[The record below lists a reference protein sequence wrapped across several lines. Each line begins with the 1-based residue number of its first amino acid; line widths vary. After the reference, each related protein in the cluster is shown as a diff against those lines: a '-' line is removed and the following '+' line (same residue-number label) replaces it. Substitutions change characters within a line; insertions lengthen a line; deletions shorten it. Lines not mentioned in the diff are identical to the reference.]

1 MLRHFT
7 DTRTEQGRVRFLQDG
22 VDVLLLLEGPGWH
35 CEFRFDG
42 LLVDALPVNGLSEAA
57 FALALE
63 SRIPQALYLQAL
75 DDLSRTLAF
84 FGLSW
89 HDRRGAA

>member
-22 VDVLLLLEGPGWH
+22 ADVLLLMEGQGWH
-35 CEFRFDG
+35 AERRFDT
-42 LLVDALPVNGLSEAA
+42 LPDAA

-63 SRIPQALYLQAL
+63 SRVLQPLYLQAL
-75 DDLSRTLAF
+75 DDLSRTVAF
-84 FGLSW
+84 FGLDW
-89 HDRRGAA
+89 QGQRGAA